1 MNRSPGYSIGAFHL
15 YLVKVKRIVFTVTN
29 DLAFDQRMQRICS
42 ALSDAGYTI
51 LLVGRRLSSSPPL
64 PDKKYGQK
72 RLYCFFK
79 KGKLFYAEYNLR
91 LFFYLLFTKADCIC
105 AIDLDTI
112 LPCYFASKIKGC
124 KKVYDAHEYFSQ
136 LDEVISR
143 PGIYRFWHWVE
154 RKMIPRFQNGY
165 TVCQGIADEF
175 QKNYKVTYSVIRNVP
190 ILEDITASSKK
201 QSVLLYQGA
210 VNKGRGL
217 DKLLMAVKNIDL
229 PLWICGDGNYMK
241 ELMLLV
247 QSNNLDKKV
256 VFFGMLSPSELK
268 AKTTSVMIAI
278 NPFEKRG
285 LNQYLSL
292 ANKFF
297 DYIHAG
303 VPQITM
309 NYPEYRR
316 INNEYKIAVLIDD
329 LEPATISNAV
339 NHLLKEPGLY
349 QTLKQNCLLAKK
361 ELNWQKEKD
370 KLIQFYHQIF
380 K

>member
-1 MNRSPGYSIGAFHL
+1 
-15 YLVKVKRIVFTVTN
+15 
-29 DLAFDQRMQRICS
+29 MQRICA
-42 ALSDAGYTI
+42 ALSDAGYDI
-51 LLVGRRLSSSPPL
+51 LLVGRRLSASPPL
-64 PDKKYGQK
+64 TEKKYVQK
-72 RLYCFFK
+72 RLYCFFN

-91 LFFYLLFTKADCIC
+91 LLFYLLFTKADCIC

-124 KKVYDAHEYFSQ
+124 KRAYDAHEYFSQ

-154 RKMIPRFQNGY
+154 RKMIPRFKNGY

-175 QKNYKVTYSVIRNVP
+175 QNNYKVKYSVIRNVP
-190 ILEDITASSKK
+190 VMEDAASTAAK
-201 QSVLLYQGA
+201 QPVLLYQGA

-217 DKLLMAVKNIDL
+217 DKLLMAAKNIDL
-229 PLWICGDGNYMK
+229 TLWICGDGNYMN
-241 ELMLLV
+241 ELKLMAH
-247 QSNNLDKKV
+247 SNNLDNKV
-256 VFFGMLSPSELK
+256 VFFGMLTPSGLK
-268 AKTTSVMIAI
+268 TKTTSAMIAI

-309 NYPEYRR
+309 NYPEYRK
-316 INNEYKIAVLIDD
+316 INNEYRIAVLIDD

-339 NHLLKEPGLY
+339 NQLQNEPGLY
-349 QTLKQNCLLAKK
+349 QTLRQNCLLAKK

-370 KLIQFYHQIF
+370 ELIHFYHQLL